1 MRVLRRIRS
10 LVSTHA
16 PQPTPADGSAVVV
29 RIGKKSIFTRA
40 LQGAVVLGAGLALTV
55 GAAGLPQAAWATEDS
70 AEAATEETAAAQT
83 YTAHATSS
91 DKSAKSADEL
101 PVVTVDAPKGAL
113 PEGAELH
120 AELVE
125 SEKDTQAV
133 ADELEKAEVSYDGFL
148 ALDVYFADADGNEV
162 EPTQPVDVRFELPEG
177 ALPEGAEDLAVH
189 HLAEAE
195 DGTVADVEAV
205 ADDADATEGTV
216 AVQGDATVGAEF
228 TVESFSTFT
237 IVWGSGWSS
246 YSVTVHYVDES
257 GWEITGPQTNRV
269 NADNREW
276 IDLDEYGKSIE
287 GHTYLGAHLGS
298 YDGTEVRWLTNRN
311 GTWYYSS
318 NDSRPSS
325 SGGSRWRNANRNV
338 YLVYKTDES
347 EPEIPESNA
356 TVTTGKSAVKLA
368 DGSGNYE
375 LNLSVSGDR
384 GQVDQEQKVDV
395 LFILDESNSM
405 DENWGRQTRIA
416 AAKSAISQIVGY
428 GNNQGLSDNEALDVR
443 FAAVG
448 FYGGLNDE
456 GWNDT
461 YNDAGKLRD
470 WTSSADE
477 LYNAIPG
484 SLDSQRKNGG
494 TNYEAGLMTGKEVL
508 EGVRKDA
515 LVVTIFI
522 TDGNPGFYYNTS
534 GETAGSSNPT
544 SYDHDAL
551 RHAVDECKTLNTDYF
566 YMVGVTNS
574 VDTTVFND
582 MLDAVNVPGS
592 NKGKYV
598 ASDADQLLEAFA
610 DIQKQITFFD
620 TQGVKMTDTLS
631 DNADLVKDDD
641 GSYGFTLEL
650 ERRENAQSGYES
662 VASEKVNVTPGGSG
676 TKVTLGDGGQP
687 VEMTVFVDVDSSGKE
702 TIRVEFADDY
712 RLAQNYRYT
721 VSSTIAPSEAAI
733 SAFEAS
739 DTNAYDGTGDEYT
752 GTHASQAGFLSNDNA
767 NAKVDFT
774 PIAVDDDKVTVLEP
788 DEAPFPKPVIQV
800 DKSLVTPPEPV
811 KPDLHKYVKDNN
823 DGTYD
828 LNLDVHGDVR
838 VDEGDK
844 IPVNILYVLDTSYSM
859 IWPMDGDYYDYPDG
873 DEDTYNNNFER
884 MKTAQ
889 AAIEALNGR
898 DALGDT
904 SKFDVRY
911 ALVTFN
917 EQVRHVDQW
926 TSDSSKLWKANC
938 TGGTKDFGSGTNY
951 QEALTEARNLVATA
965 PDDGE
970 RSDAQTIVVFLT
982 DGEPNKP
989 NNNAQSAA
997 ELAARQL
1004 SCDQFYA
1011 VGVGQNK
1018 TGSYRENLEGVVDNV
1033 KANDK
1038 DLYVGTESEELVEY
1052 FKNIVHQITTVNCS
1066 NVVITDTLSDYAELA
1081 DGAKF
1086 SVAIRNGSGDPVAV
1100 TGGPY
1105 SAEDAAKGVEYEF
1118 TDGSDNTKTL
1128 TLTYDAQAKSFTLVF
1143 PVDYA
1148 LEAGWTYTV
1157 TTQIQPTEKAFTEFA
1172 ECGYD
1177 NIVGDANTDDP
1188 DGYYGTPKE
1197 EWTSSKK
1204 PGFYA
1209 NSEATLTY
1217 VSADQ
1222 LQEDEYP
1229 KPVIQVNTLT
1239 VSGRLK
1245 VTKTLKGHALEQNMF
1260 GFTVTPVEPLDKSS
1274 TAKESAD
1281 FAGFKWDEDAQDHG
1295 VSFDNGTHKGA
1306 AGQAVGIRDGNELT
1320 IYASDAGENGKTYAY
1335 EYREKDALLDGITD
1349 VKDGQIDFDSNV
1361 YRVEVKVDNTDDEG
1375 LKATIT
1381 KYVEDDNA
1389 ENGWK
1394 QLDESISLS
1403 QKSLTSDKS
1412 ISVDFV
1418 NDYHGYGLNIY
1429 KFIWD
1434 DKDKDGVVDEGEDV
1448 GARSGATFEV
1458 TPVESSGASLGS
1470 EVTDDKGNAHFTG
1483 LAEGVV
1489 YKVEETRVPSG
1500 YDLAE
1505 PRFIRIDS
1513 DGKAYLV
1520 EKDGSGQWVHVT
1532 GQESALPTVSG
1543 NDSIFQIK
1551 IGNKETPDLPQS
1563 GSSGTLI
1570 MSSVGVATII
1580 LAGAWLLKQRG
1591 FDLPKFTSR

>member
-16 PQPTPADGSAVVV
+16 PQPTPADGSAVVA
-29 RIGKKSIFTRA
+29 RTGKKSIFTRA

-55 GAAGLPQAAWATEDS
+55 GAAGLPQAVWATEDS
-70 AEAATEETAAAQT
+70 AEAATEEAAAAQT
-83 YTAHATSS
+83 YTAQATSS

-113 PEGAELH
+113 PEGAE
-120 AELVE
+120 
-125 SEKDTQAV
+125 
-133 ADELEKAEVSYDGFL
+133 
-148 ALDVYFADADGNEV
+148 
-162 EPTQPVDVRFELPEG
+162 
-177 ALPEGAEDLAVH
+177 DLAVH

-195 DGTVADVEAV
+195 GGTVADVEAV

-216 AVQGDATVGAEF
+216 EVQDDATVDAEF
-228 TVESFSTFT
+228 TVDSFSSFV
-237 IVWGSGWSS
+237 ISWNNRLR
-246 YSVTVHYVDES
+246 VTVHYVDES
-257 GWEITGPQTNRV
+257 GKPIQETQTSSDSLTNGGSREFGDYAGEIPG
-269 NADNREW
+269 
-276 IDLDEYGKSIE
+276 Y
-287 GHTYLGAHLGS
+287 TYVEARLSS
-298 YDGTEVRWLTNRN
+298 YDGETVTRVEASQ
-311 GTWYYSS
+311 GTSWGVTTYYYTFYDGNQSRGQISASRYS
-318 NDSRPSS
+318 NDSE
-325 SGGSRWRNANRNV
+325 NV

-384 GQVDQEQKVDV
+384 GSFEQKQKVDV

-405 DENWGRQTRIA
+405 AETWGRQTRIA

-448 FYGGLNDE
+448 FYGGANDE
-456 GWNDT
+456 GRNDT
-461 YNDAGKLRD
+461 YNDAGELQG

-477 LYNAIPG
+477 LYSAIPG
-484 SLDSQRKNGG
+484 SLNSQRQNGG
-494 TNYEAGLMTGKEVL
+494 TNYEAGLMTGKKVL
-508 EGVRKDA
+508 EGARKDA

-522 TDGNPGFYYNTS
+522 TDGNPGFYYNN
-534 GETAGSSNPT
+534 GYTAGSSNPT
-544 SYDHDAL
+544 SYDRTAL
-551 RHAVDECKTLNTDYF
+551 QHAVGECETLDTDYF

-582 MLDAVNVPGS
+582 MLDAVKVSES

-631 DNADLVKDDD
+631 DYADLVANDD

-650 ERRENAQSGYES
+650 EKRDNAQSAYET
-662 VASEKVNVTPGGSG
+662 VDTEKIAVSPNAQQGKNVTLSDGS
-676 TKVTLGDGGQP
+676 QN

-702 TIRVEFADDY
+702 TIRVEFADKY

-733 SAFEAS
+733 SAFEANETS
-739 DTNAYDGTGDEYT
+739 AYDGAGEEHT
-752 GTHASQAGFLSNDNA
+752 GTHAGQSGFWSNDNA

-774 PIAVDDDKVTVLEP
+774 PIAVDGDKVTELEP

-800 DKSLVTPPEPV
+800 DESLVTPPEPV
-811 KPDLHKYVKDNN
+811 KPDIHKYVKDND

-844 IPVNILYVLDTSYSM
+844 IPINILYVLDTSYSM
-859 IWPMDGDYYDYPDG
+859 IWPMDGDYCDYPDG

-889 AAIEALNGR
+889 AAIDALNGE

-917 EQVRHVDQW
+917 EQVRRTDGW
-926 TSDSSKLWKANC
+926 TSDSSTLWKASC
-938 TGGTKDFGSGTNY
+938 TGGTTDFGSGTNY
-951 QEALTEARNLVATA
+951 QDALNKATELVASA

-997 ELAARQL
+997 EQAARQL

-1018 TGSYRENLEGVVDNV
+1018 TGSYRENLQGVVDNV
-1033 KANDK
+1033 KANAK
-1038 DLYVGTESEELVEY
+1038 ELYVGTESEELVEY
-1052 FKNIVHQITTVNCS
+1052 FKGIVHQITTVDCK

-1086 SVAIRNGSGDPVAV
+1086 SVAIHNGAGENVEV

-1105 SAEDAAKGVEYEF
+1105 SAEDAATGVKFTF
-1118 TDGSDNTKTL
+1118 TDGSDNTQTQTL
-1128 TLTYDAQAKSFTLVF
+1128 TLTYNAQAKRFTLAF
-1143 PVDYA
+1143 PEDYA

-1172 ECGYD
+1172 ESSYG

-1188 DGYYGTPKE
+1188 DGYYGTPEGK
-1197 EWTSSKK
+1197 WTSSNKS
-1204 PGFYA
+1204 GFYA
-1209 NSEATLTY
+1209 NTEATLKY

-1222 LQEDEYP
+1222 SQTDEYP

-1239 VSGRLK
+1239 VTGRLK
-1245 VTKTLKGHALEQNMF
+1245 VTKTLNGHALEQNMF

-1295 VSFDNGTHKGA
+1295 VSFDNGTHEGA
-1306 AGQAVGIRDGNELT
+1306 AGHAVGIRDGNELT
-1320 IYASDAGENGKTYAY
+1320 IYASDAGENGRTYAY

-1349 VKDGQIDFDSNV
+1349 VKDGQIDFDSHV
-1361 YRVEVKVDNTDDEG
+1361 YRVEVKVENTDDEG

-1381 KYVEDDNA
+1381 MYVED
-1389 ENGWK
+1389 ETVESGWK
-1394 QLDESISLS
+1394 QLDQMFLS
-1403 QKSLTSDKS
+1403 QKNPAGNKTIS
-1412 ISVDFV
+1412 INFI
-1418 NDYHGYGLNIY
+1418 NEYNGYGLNIY

-1434 DKDKDGVVDEGEDV
+1434 DKDKDGVVDEPDEVV
-1448 GARSGATFEV
+1448 GPRSGATFVV
-1458 TPVESSGASLGS
+1458 TPVDPSGDSLGS
-1470 EVTDDKGNAHFTG
+1470 VVTDDKGNADFTG